1 MRQQQFGGLFA
12 EDMPSRRQPQP
23 PDTAVGRQE
32 MIVLSFTLLHTPH
45 TPSQEQPG
53 TEFRWPP
60 APLDG
65 VPSPTAFRRAGARSL
80 QSECPSCTGHLH
92 LPTSHHGPPPPDWCA
107 LEPVIMPSPRK
118 AMLLQHRS
126 CEIEEL
132 VKAPLA
138 GDVHDLDASYGA
150 PLLVP

>member
-1 MRQQQFGGLFA
+1 
-12 EDMPSRRQPQP
+12 MPSRRQPQP

-45 TPSQEQPG
+45 TPSQEHWYRVSMASSTLGRGALPNCISKCG
-53 TEFRWPP
+53 RKESAIR
-60 APLDG
+60 
-65 VPSPTAFRRAGARSL
+65 VPFLHRTLASTHVTSRS
-80 QSECPSCTGHLH
+80 T
-92 LPTSHHGPPPPDWCA
+92 PPPDWCA

-132 VKAPLA
+132 VKAPFA